1 MASIHP
7 LNPQST
13 NQRHKQRLRWNY
25 DVVFLVLLFS
35 STSDYHGGRRC
46 RARLQIIPG
55 PLCVSI
61 PRCQR
66 LIGSSI
72 NTCLAS
78 FLLVISVAKR
88 WVHVVTLKELIRL
101 KNQVCISQNFPGLI
115 LKEGPPLCPVPEHA
129 DVDGMLCYFP
139 IGLFADV

>member
-1 MASIHP
+1 MVSIHL

-25 DVVFLVLLFS
+25 DVVFFVLLFS
-35 STSDYHGGRRC
+35 STSDYHGWRK
-46 RARLQIIPG
+46 ARLEIIPG

-61 PRCQR
+61 PHCQR
-66 LIGSSI
+66 LLGSSV
-72 NTCLAS
+72 NTCFAL

-88 WVHVVTLKELIRL
+88 WVHVVVTLKELIRH

-139 IGLFADV
+139 IGLFDDV